1 MINVLSAWFSYSCNV
16 ITFLPSC
23 YRSAE
28 PFGYNEV
35 TMIPAGATHIRVT
48 DNSKNYL
55 GSSKAI
61 FPVSFEDKCVFH
73 LNVAYII
80 ITFMLL

>member
-1 MINVLSAWFSYSCNV
+1 MCFNDKCGLSMVLIFQQLIY
-16 ITFLPSC
+16 ITFFPS
-23 YRSAE
+23 YLSIG

-55 GSSKAI
+55 GLNKAI
-61 FPVSFEDKCVFH
+61 FPVSFKINVFFI
-73 LNVAYII
+73 N
-80 ITFMLL
+80 M